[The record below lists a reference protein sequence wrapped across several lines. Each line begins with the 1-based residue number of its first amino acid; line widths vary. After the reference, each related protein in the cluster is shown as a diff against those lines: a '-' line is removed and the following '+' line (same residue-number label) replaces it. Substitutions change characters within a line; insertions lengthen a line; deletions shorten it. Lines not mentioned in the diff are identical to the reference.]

1 MEKIKEF
8 LNDLIKAEE
17 TAHTEYRKEDNIEVY
32 NEAVDDLDS
41 YTFLVSKD
49 HSDVSFNLIKMD
61 KPHDDDF
68 FEELPL
74 MEDIVPREIYKI
86 SHYQNERYGDLW
98 ACYLSVANA
107 YMGVKRIHECFIVVQ
122 IDGEL
127 KIIASFAQDMDQ
139 PKKWRCYG
147 GDRGLKIKELGKL
160 LEIERLLEPID
171 DVWSMEEYAKDI

>member
-1 MEKIKEF
+1 
-8 LNDLIKAEE
+8 
-17 TAHTEYRKEDNIEVY
+17 
-32 NEAVDDLDS
+32 
-41 YTFLVSKD
+41 
-49 HSDVSFNLIKMD
+49 
-61 KPHDDDF
+61 
-68 FEELPL
+68 

-147 GDRGLKIKELGKL
+147 GDRELKIKELR
-160 LEIERLLEPID
+160 EIITSFNLK
-171 DVWSMEEYAKDI
+171 AKHLINVQK